1 MQITLRHA
9 SRKIQSK
16 DATRT
21 TAMKLMMMM
30 MMIMM
35 MMMGISGGNRMHS
48 NCQRLSEVS

>member
-30 MMIMM
+30 MM
-35 MMMGISGGNRMHS
+35 MGISGGNRMHS